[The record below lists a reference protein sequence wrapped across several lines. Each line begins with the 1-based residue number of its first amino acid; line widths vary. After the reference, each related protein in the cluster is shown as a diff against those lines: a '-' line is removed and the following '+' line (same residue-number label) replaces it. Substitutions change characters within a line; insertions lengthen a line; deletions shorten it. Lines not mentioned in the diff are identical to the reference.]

1 MHFPVKRFA
10 LLLAAALLLT
20 GCAAP
25 AASSA
30 APSSSAAPGSSETS
44 GSSAVP
50 VSSAAESHE
59 PLALRQDPERMRTTV
74 VRDAYIDRSGA
85 IHYRPG
91 FAETWAAQSPE
102 FFARLPEGATGV
114 RHLAQEEAALT
125 VLTDDGTVHILPTIP
140 PDDGSEPAFT
150 EGMKT
155 VAPLNQAA
163 MDWVQALTNV
173 RYLIHTQTGREI
185 GVVDAVLYYWPY
197 ALLGTADGL
206 TGCAP
211 HAADLASQPFPF
223 GTGRFYNGDASAPA
237 HDYTPPG
244 DTDIDWPRV
253 AQFDARLEVGLSDD
267 YRSVATVLYT
277 DGTLYCTDAD
287 WNTQLRGLTDVVQF
301 GFAGNQFL
309 LALHS
314 DGTVTQ
320 TPCRKSI
327 AAPLPDEWTENIV
340 RFFACTYDARVEL
353 IQRADGAVYN
363 VTAGQPIGTFDLLDQ
378 ANANGP
384 SVTRSGKI
392 VWLYDHGG
400 DDWLDAVADVMTVS
414 PAD

>member
-1 MHFPVKRFA
+1 MHFPVKLPAF
-10 LLLAAALLLT
+10 LLTAALLLT

-30 APSSSAAPGSSETS
+30 APGSSAVPSSSAAPN
-44 GSSAVP
+44 SSAVP
-50 VSSAAESHE
+50 VSSATESRE

-74 VRDAYIDRSGA
+74 VCDAYIDRSGA

-91 FAETWAAQSPE
+91 FAETWAVQSPE
-102 FFARLPEGATGV
+102 FFARLPEGAAGV

-150 EGMKT
+150 EGMKV
-155 VAPLNQAA
+155 VAPLNQTA
-163 MDWVQALTNV
+163 MDRVQALTGV

-185 GVVDAVLYYWPY
+185 GAVDAVLYYWPY

-223 GTGRFYNGDASAPA
+223 GTGSLLGSNTDVTYA
-237 HDYTPPG
+237 YTPPG

-253 AQFDARLEVGLSDD
+253 AQFDTQLGYDRSGNF
-267 YRSVATVLYT
+267 RSVATVLYA

-287 WNTQLRGLTDVVQF
+287 RNAQLRALTDVVQF

-320 TPCRKSI
+320 TPCGNSA

-363 VTAGQPIGTFDLLDQ
+363 VTTGESLGTFDLLDQ
-378 ANANGP
+378 AYLNGP

-392 VWLYDHGG
+392 VWLYDHSGG
-400 DDWLDAVADVMTVS
+400 DWLDGISDVLTGCA
-414 PAD
+414 P

>member
-1 MHFPVKRFA
+1 MHFHVKRFA

-30 APSSSAAPGSSETS
+30 VPGSSAA
-44 GSSAVP
+44 P

-91 FAETWAAQSPE
+91 FAETWVAQSPE

-150 EGMKT
+150 EGMKV
-155 VAPLNQAA
+155 VAPLNQTA
-163 MDWVQALTNV
+163 MDWVQALTGV
-173 RYLIHTQTGREI
+173 RYLIHTQTGRKI

-223 GTGRFYNGDASAPA
+223 GTGQLFGSNSGVTHA
-237 HDYTPPG
+237 YTPPG

-253 AQFDARLEVGLSDD
+253 AQFDTQLGDD
-267 YRSVATVLYT
+267 RSGNFRSVATVLYA

-287 WNTQLRGLTDVVQF
+287 RNAQLRALTDVVQF

-320 TPCRKSI
+320 TPCGKSA

-363 VTAGQPIGTFDLLDQ
+363 VTTGEPLGTFDLLDQ